1 MTIIFS
7 FEEYEKIQS
16 NSTNYKIKYEINSKQ
31 QEHSCNGIEKTE
43 LVGSEDIKTK
53 EEEKQIAI
61 LLIKANLMEPPSF
74 HINNLHNNKIN
85 WNKKRIENLVYKL
98 QEEKYPNN
106 NIFIKNIANIE
117 INLGNINENTK
128 KYKLC
133 PRQCYFRIQ
142 KKNKDEHLIFLTTPF
157 QINLLKE
164 TDILFFD
171 GTFHSCPK
179 SFYQVFN
186 IIAHLK
192 NKNVALPIMTVLM
205 KNKYELSYI
214 NLFENF
220 KLILYE
226 HNIYFDTNK
235 FI

>member
-1 MTIIFS
+1 MPTTMLF
-7 FEEYEKIQS
+7 Q
-16 NSTNYKIKYEINSKQ
+16 NS
-31 QEHSCNGIEKTE
+31 
-43 LVGSEDIKTK
+43 
-53 EEEKQIAI
+53 
-61 LLIKANLMEPPSF
+61 
-74 HINNLHNNKIN
+74 
-85 WNKKRIENLVYKL
+85 
-98 QEEKYPNN
+98 
-106 NIFIKNIANIE
+106 
-117 INLGNINENTK
+117 
-128 KYKLC
+128 
-133 PRQCYFRIQ
+133 

-171 GTFHSCPK
+171 GTFHFCPK

-220 KLILYE
+220 KLIL
-226 HNIYFDTNK
+226 
-235 FI
+235 